1 MMLSLNDEKFLG
13 KYLDYIYKV
22 FDEAEYKLRDDI
34 DVKDIPP
41 KDIELLKEYDDSYM
55 LLYQKHMIVDYKSLF
70 E

>member
-13 KYLDYIYKV
+13 KYLEYIYKG

-55 LLYQKHMIVDYKSLF
+55 LLYQKHMIVDYRSLF

>member
-13 KYLDYIYKV
+13 KYLDYIYKG

-41 KDIELLKEYDDSYM
+41 KDIELLKEY
-55 LLYQKHMIVDYKSLF
+55 

>member
-13 KYLDYIYKV
+13 KYLEYIYKG

-34 DVKDIPP
+34 DV